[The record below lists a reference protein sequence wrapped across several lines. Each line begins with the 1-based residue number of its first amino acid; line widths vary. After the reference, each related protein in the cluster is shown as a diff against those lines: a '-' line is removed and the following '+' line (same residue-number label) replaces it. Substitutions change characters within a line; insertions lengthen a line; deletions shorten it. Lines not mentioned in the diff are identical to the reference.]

1 MTHVPKALARISQK
15 TTTILI
21 AGVLIG
27 VVASGVG
34 VFAASSTS
42 TVTVCVNKKT
52 NMLRYAKS
60 GSCTKAE
67 IKLVLNQT
75 GVAGVKGDTGARGV
89 AGAKGDTGAQG
100 VAGAKGDTG
109 AQGVAGAG
117 ASTTLTFA
125 ASGGLFQ
132 INGTNNPVFT
142 VIRNHR
148 YLLNANVSGHPLF
161 LQTSAGAY
169 SSADL
174 YSSGVTNNG
183 TQSGTITFEVPFDAP
198 TTLYYV
204 CQIHSGMGNSI
215 KVL

>member
-34 VFAASSTS
+34 VFAASSTN

-75 GVAGVKGDTGARGV
+75 GVAGVKGDTGAR
-89 AGAKGDTGAQG
+89 G

-198 TTLYYV
+198 NTLYYV

>member
-34 VFAASSTS
+34 VFAASSTN

-75 GVAGVKGDTGARGV
+75 GVAGVKGDTGAR
-89 AGAKGDTGAQG
+89 G